1 LNAFYL
7 VYFIMA
13 GDMLQG
19 QVMGALGMGG
29 CVFGPLGGM
38 GRALQLLL
46 SLGAGDRL
54 LSQGSWGMLDGAGI
68 SQITFWL

>member
-1 LNAFYL
+1 
-7 VYFIMA
+7 
-13 GDMLQG
+13 
-19 QVMGALGMGG
+19 MGALGMGG